1 MSGEAKWSR
10 AGEEKRGF
18 PVWGLE
24 KDAIEAAR
32 AQRVT
37 DIHAFAGMPF
47 QTPFFCSAYEKF
59 KGGKFT
65 TRGRESGGGE

>member
-1 MSGEAKWSR
+1 MSGEGKRNR

-18 PVWGLE
+18 PVLGFE
-24 KDAIEAAR
+24 NDAIEAAR

-37 DIHAFAGMPF
+37 DIYAFAGMPF

-59 KGGKFT
+59 KEGKFT